1 MATTAKRPARTP
13 IKGWLGWFED
23 QLALRS
29 LIDEYLIPVETNN
42 FWYTL
47 GGVLAIALGLEVL
60 TGFLLSI
67 LYEPDAGKAYAITSS
82 LLNTPVWSVIINF
95 HFWSAYLI
103 FGLVMVHM
111 VRVFV
116 TGGYRRGKTSLW
128 LGGVLL
134 AGCTFIAFVTG
145 EGLHWD
151 EVGFAVPW
159 HVSEVLDVFGIAAAF
174 TYTHANLKDVAIASQ
189 KLVGMYAVHVSIIPL
204 LAVVLVTLH
213 YYLIKVKGISVPYWL
228 KPSGQ
233 TVSFASHIR
242 EWLVYSAI
250 ILGIVLLISIF
261 VPREPG
267 MPPQL
272 LPESPLYGAA
282 HGPGGLGYKPT
293 YPISWTHG
301 MNVFFGQYLG
311 IDPDIWGTM
320 VGMLLMTLALLAI
333 PFLDRRGGQLRSWKE
348 ARDLRTRGWAWGAM
362 ALFWIVMAV
371 GVVVNFFA
379 VPD

>member
-1 MATTAKRPARTP
+1 MTATAERARPGGVL
-13 IKGWLGWFED
+13 GWLED

-47 GGVLAIALGLEVL
+47 GGVLAIALGLEVI
-60 TGFLLSI
+60 TGFLLT
-67 LYEPDAGKAYAITSS
+67 LMYEPDSSRAYALTSG
-82 LLNTPVWSVIINF
+82 LLQTPGWSIIVNY
-95 HFWSAYLI
+95 HFWSAYVI
-103 FGLVMVHM
+103 FALVMIHM

-116 TGGYRRGKTSLW
+116 TGGYRGGKTSLW
-128 LGGVLL
+128 IGGVLL
-134 AGCTFIAFVTG
+134 AACTFVAFVTG

-159 HVSEVLDVFGIAAAF
+159 HVSEMLDAFGLAAVFQ
-174 TYTHANLKDVAIASQ
+174 YTHAQLKDVTIASE
-189 KLVGMYAVHVSIIPL
+189 KLAAIYAAHVSVVPL

-228 KPSGQ
+228 KPSGRR
-233 TVSFASHIR
+233 VSFSSHIR
-242 EWLVYSAI
+242 EWLVYSGI
-250 ILGIVLLISIF
+250 ILGVVLLVAIF
-261 VPREPG
+261 IPRDPG

-272 LPESPLYGAA
+272 LPGSPLYGST

-301 MNVFFGQYLG
+301 MNVLFGQYLG

-320 VGMLLMTLALLAI
+320 TGMLLMTVALLAI
-333 PFLDRRGGQLRSWKE
+333 PFVDRGTGPVRSWKE
-348 ARDLRTRGWAWGAM
+348 ARDLGKRGWAWAAM
-362 ALFWIVMAV
+362 ALFWIVMIV

-379 VPD
+379 APD